1 MLLRILKSNPLVSLV
16 LPVLLAVTVWVSV
29 YAAHGSEQLKT
40 GIPMFETV
48 FSWLIKMPLVS
59 VIVAFALLV
68 LEAFMW
74 NTFVNAHGLL
84 KQSSYFTATLFLLLY
99 SCRPI
104 LVSFY
109 PSLVAAMFLILA
121 LKRLAESYKKE
132 KALSEAFDA
141 GIFIGIASLLYFP
154 FAVFIVFL
162 WIGLLT
168 MRSLVWREWVL
179 SLIGFMLPFGFALG
193 YYSVFYSP
201 EHFWYEKLLA
211 PLTNYHKPPFP
222 GWEAIFLITTLIVTF
237 IITIFFYLKKFSDNV
252 VKNQKISA
260 LIVWFACFSGASV
273 LLSPER
279 DGRAFS
285 LLAMPLSFIYANYF
299 VRTKSRFIPELL
311 FIALLGAIVINIF
324 F

>member
-1 MLLRILKSNPLVSLV
+1 MLLRVLKSNPLISLV
-16 LPVLLAVTVWVSV
+16 LPVLLAVAVWFSV
-29 YAAHGSEQLKT
+29 FAIHGGVQVKS
-40 GIPMFETV
+40 GIPMFEV
-48 FSWLIKMPLVS
+48 LFGWLLKLPIVS
-59 VIVAFALLV
+59 IIVAFALLAF
-68 LEAFMW
+68 EAFTW
-74 NTFVNAHGLL
+74 NTFINTQGLL
-84 KQSSYFTATLFLLLY
+84 KQSSYFTATLYLLLY

-104 LVSFY
+104 LVNFY
-109 PSLVAAMFLILA
+109 PSLLAALFLILA

-154 FAVFIVFL
+154 LTIFLIFL

-168 MRSLVWREWVL
+168 MRSLIWREWVV
-179 SLIGFMLPFGFALG
+179 SLIGFILPFGFALG

-201 EHFWYEKLLA
+201 ENFWYEKLLA
-211 PLTNYHKPPFP
+211 PLGNYHKPPYP
-222 GWEAIFLITTLIVTF
+222 GWEAIFLVVTLVLTF
-237 IITIFFYLKKFSDNV
+237 IISIFFYLKKFSDNI

-260 LIVWFACFSGASV
+260 LIIWFACFSGASV

-285 LLAMPLSFIYANYF
+285 LLAMPLSFIYSNYF
-299 VRTKSRFIPELL
+299 VRTKARFIPELL
-311 FIALLGAIVINIF
+311 FMALLAAIVINIF